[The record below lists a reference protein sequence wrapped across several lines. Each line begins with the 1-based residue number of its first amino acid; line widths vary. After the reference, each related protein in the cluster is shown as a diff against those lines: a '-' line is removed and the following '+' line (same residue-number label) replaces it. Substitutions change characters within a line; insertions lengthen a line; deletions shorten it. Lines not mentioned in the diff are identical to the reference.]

1 MALRSAGDRGLP
13 ATEGTKAGG
22 DYPRARSKQIAES
35 GFFWP
40 LFSAVSFLLGAPGL
54 PPQPRTLCP
63 AEPPTLQA
71 ERRPA

>member
-13 ATEGTKAGG
+13 ATEGTKAAG

-54 PPQPRTLCP
+54 PAATQDSMPRRATHP
-63 AEPPTLQA
+63 AG
-71 ERRPA
+71 